1 MRPISFLV
9 VAIAVACVALFLLL
23 PMSKIAQH
31 ANRIEAPP
39 EPPTPLAESAAEQ
52 PALVRTFTTTPAKPE
67 ASTESVTDPAPAEPG
82 VSVSGQVGDTSGAS
96 LAEVKIE
103 LQNKG
108 FDGEEIVTVQVESD
122 LHGNFSLQL
131 VPARQYRLS
140 IQAAGNYAG
149 YLLDGFTD
157 ANADLLQD
165 ILLERV
171 ELVDID
177 GLIVDANSAPVA
189 DFELHLRH
197 LNLVFPERVIRSDSS
212 GYFSLRGFPAGEWRI
227 ATNQSDYYRIKGL
240 ELRPGEYRNL
250 TLMIDRGNYHLAG
263 WVRDRDGIPLEAV
276 TVTVKSAFATDE
288 YHSYSFRSVA
298 TDANGA
304 FQFADLGGHPLT
316 LAVQAQG
323 FKTTIKKHQLETFA
337 ESIDLVL
344 ERE

>member
-9 VAIAVACVALFLLL
+9 VAIAVACVALFVLL

-31 ANRIEAPP
+31 SNRIEAPP
-39 EPPTPLAESAAEQ
+39 TPLAPPAESADEQ
-52 PALVRTFTTTPAKPE
+52 PNLVRTLTKTPVKLE
-67 ASTESVTDPAPAEPG
+67 TSTETVADTAIVEPG
-82 VSVSGQVGDTSGAS
+82 VSVSGQVGDTSGAA

-103 LQNKG
+103 VQSKG
-108 FDGEEIVTVQVESD
+108 FDGEVISNSFTESD

-157 ANADLLQD
+157 ANADLLQK

-189 DFELHLRH
+189 DFELGLRH

-240 ELRPGEYRNL
+240 ELRPGEFRNL

-263 WVRDRDGIPLEAV
+263 WVRDSDGIPLAAV

-298 TDANGA
+298 TDVNGA
-304 FQFADLGGHPLT
+304 FQFSDLGGHPLT
-316 LAVQAQG
+316 LAVQAPG

-337 ESIDLVL
+337 DSIDLVL

>member
-31 ANRIEAPP
+31 SNRIEAQPA
-39 EPPTPLAESAAEQ
+39 PPTSPAGRADEQ
-52 PALVRTFTTTPAKPE
+52 PARVRTLTPAQSE
-67 ASTESVTDPAPAEPG
+67 ASTVSVTDTAAAEPG

-96 LAEVKIE
+96 LADVQIE

-108 FDGEEIVTVQVESD
+108 FDGEEIVTVQVASD

-157 ANADLLQD
+157 ADADLLQH
-165 ILLERV
+165 IRLERV

-197 LNLVFPERVIRSDSS
+197 LNLVYPERVIRSDSS
-212 GYFSLRGFPAGEWRI
+212 GYFSLGRIPAGEWRI

-263 WVRDRDGIPLEAV
+263 WVRDSDGIPLEAV

-304 FQFADLGGHPLT
+304 FQFADLGGHPVT

-323 FKTTIKKHQLETFA
+323 FRTTIKKHQLETFA
-337 ESIDLVL
+337 DSIDLVL
-344 ERE
+344 ERQ